1 MAYRQKFG
9 GCGILYVLDTAVEI
23 PENCEGEDF
32 ADREHATA
40 LLMACRHLPRHL
52 STASQTASM
61 LDEAAR
67 TFEKLGD
74 RKAVQKCRSI
84 MMQFVKCG
92 ALTGASSTSVC

>member
-1 MAYRQKFG
+1 MCSSEYP
-9 GCGILYVLDTAVEI
+9 ITLLYCVWLET
-23 PENCEGEDF
+23 PESTEGEDF
-32 ADREHATA
+32 AEREHATA

-61 LDEAAR
+61 LDEATR

-74 RKAVQKCRSI
+74 RKAVQKCRGI

-92 ALTGASSTSVC
+92 TLTGSSSAALC